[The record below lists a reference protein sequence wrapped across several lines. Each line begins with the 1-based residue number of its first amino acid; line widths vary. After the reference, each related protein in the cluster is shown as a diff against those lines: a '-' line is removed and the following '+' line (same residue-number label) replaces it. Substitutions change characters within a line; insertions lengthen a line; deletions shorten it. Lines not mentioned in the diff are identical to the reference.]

1 MVTEQTV
8 CVFGWSS
15 WSGVLAGVVTA
26 IALSIIM
33 AILGVALGFTV
44 VSPKSDDPM
53 SGLGVAFGVWSFI
66 SVVVSMAGGGFV
78 SGLFAGYRGM
88 EHGFLVWALALI
100 VATFF
105 SSVAVGAAVRTIGS
119 AVKSVGS
126 GAAGVVSTV
135 GKETVNMASNAV
147 SGLLEKVNIDMD
159 SDTLASDVS
168 DVLRDTGIETLQPAY
183 LQQQMREARADLRG
197 ALHQLSMNPS
207 NYETIISQ
215 FLEKEEARVTAL
227 TKDIN
232 KEDAI
237 QAVMRTRNVS
247 RPEAETM
254 VNNAIAAYDKVLDK
268 AKTTLADAGDQV
280 REAQQYMKDMA
291 DQARE
296 TADKWASEAAKAAL
310 AAAIALI
317 VAAFIS
323 MGAGVYGVRYSAH
336 WYAYNHTDINN
347 SDLMR

>member
-1 MVTEQTV
+1 MAFW
-8 CVFGWSS
+8 CGRWRSLWLPSS
-15 WSGVLAGVVTA
+15 A
-26 IALSIIM
+26 
-33 AILGVALGFTV
+33 
-44 VSPKSDDPM
+44 
-53 SGLGVAFGVWSFI
+53 
-66 SVVVSMAGGGFV
+66 
-78 SGLFAGYRGM
+78 
-88 EHGFLVWALALI
+88 
-100 VATFF
+100 
-105 SSVAVGAAVRTIGS
+105 AVGAAVRTIGS